1 METSGPFCR
10 IPFIS
15 REFPLVGDTVTTTVP
30 SNFYRRNLGMG
41 YKVIT
46 LKHMDDSGVQYM
58 AEHGVEIITSQA
70 GDEAGWIQEIA
81 ANQVD
86 GIFCRVDKI
95 TPAMMDASPNLK
107 VIAKQGAGLDN
118 IDLDYATKKGIQVVY
133 SPAGNMET
141 VAEHAAMLL
150 LMCAQR
156 YRYVDHQM
164 RGGNFNVRYT
174 LTGTHDLNG
183 HTIGLIGCGRIS
195 QCFANIL
202 VNGFGMKAIGYD
214 PFLKPENLRV
224 PVELKATA
232 EEVWQ
237 QADYVS
243 IHLQSNPSTRH
254 SIGYQQFSMMKP
266 TASFINCARGDLIVE
281 EDLIRAL
288 KEGKLAGA
296 GLDVFQQ
303 EPLPMDH
310 PFLTMENI
318 VLTPHM
324 GAATEDSVIRC
335 TLTCCE
341 EIVQVFNGQP
351 VAFPGNK
358 LG

>member
-1 METSGPFCR
+1 MS
-10 IPFIS
+10 
-15 REFPLVGDTVTTTVP
+15 
-30 SNFYRRNLGMG
+30 

-46 LKHMDDSGVQYM
+46 LKQMDQSGHEYLAQ
-58 AEHGVEIITSQA
+58 HGVEVITSQC
-70 GDEAGWIQEIA
+70 DNEAGWIKEIA
-81 ANQVD
+81 ENQVD

-118 IDLDYATKKGIQVVY
+118 IDIPYATSKKIQVVY
-133 SPAGNMET
+133 SPTGNMQT
-141 VAEHAAMLL
+141 VAEHATMLL

-195 QCFANIL
+195 QCFAKIL
-202 VNGFGMKAIGYD
+202 VHGFGMKVIGYD
-214 PFLKPENLRV
+214 PYITPDKLQV
-224 PVELKATA
+224 PIELKATA

-237 QADYVS
+237 EADYVS
-243 IHLQSNPSTRH
+243 LHLQSNDETRH
-254 SIGYQQFSMMKP
+254 SIGYKQFSMMKP

-281 EDLIRAL
+281 ADLIRAL
-288 KEGKLAGA
+288 QEGKIYGA
-296 GLDVFQQ
+296 ALDVFEQ
-303 EPLPMDH
+303 EPLPLDH
-310 PFLTMENI
+310 PFLTMENV

-324 GAATEDSVIRC
+324 GAATQDSVIRC
-335 TLTCCE
+335 TTTSCE
-341 EIVQVFNGQP
+341 EIVQVLNGEP

-358 LG
+358 L

>member
-1 METSGPFCR
+1 
-10 IPFIS
+10 
-15 REFPLVGDTVTTTVP
+15 
-30 SNFYRRNLGMG
+30 MG

-46 LKHMDDSGVQYM
+46 LKHMDESGHKYL
-58 AEHGVEIITSQA
+58 AEHGVEVITSQC
-70 GDEAGWIQEIA
+70 DNEAGWIKEIQD
-81 ANQVD
+81 NQVD

-95 TPAMMDASPNLK
+95 TPAMMDASANLK

-118 IDLDYATKKGIQVVY
+118 IDMDYATKKKIQVVY
-133 SPAGNMET
+133 SPAGNMQT
-141 VAEHAAMLL
+141 VAEHATMLL

-174 LTGTHDLNG
+174 LTDTHDLTG

-195 QCFANIL
+195 QCFAKIL
-202 VNGFGMKAIGYD
+202 IEGFGMKVIGYD
-214 PFLKPENLRV
+214 PFLKQENLKL
-224 PVELKATA
+224 PIELKATA
-232 EEVWQ
+232 DEVWQ

-243 IHLQSNPSTRH
+243 IHLQSNDSTRH
-254 SIGYQQFSMMKP
+254 SIGYKQFSMMKP

-288 KEGKLAGA
+288 KEGKLFGA
-296 GLDVFQQ
+296 ALDVFET
-303 EPLPMDH
+303 EPLPLDH
-310 PFLTMENI
+310 PFVTMENI

-335 TLTCCE
+335 TTTSCE
-341 EIVQVFNGQP
+341 EIVQVLNGEP

-358 LG
+358 LS

>member
-1 METSGPFCR
+1 
-10 IPFIS
+10 
-15 REFPLVGDTVTTTVP
+15 
-30 SNFYRRNLGMG
+30 MG

-46 LKHMDDSGVQYM
+46 LKHMDDSGIQYM
-58 AEHGVEIITSQA
+58 AEHDVEVITSQC
-70 GDEAGWIQEIA
+70 GDEAGWIKEIA
-81 ANQVD
+81 DNQVD

-118 IDLDYATKKGIQVVY
+118 IDIDYATKKGIQVVY
-133 SPAGNMET
+133 SPAGNMQT
-141 VAEHAAMLL
+141 VAEHATMLL

-164 RGGNFNVRYT
+164 RSGNFNVRYD
-174 LTGTHDLNG
+174 LTGTHDLTG

-195 QCFANIL
+195 QCFAKIL
-202 VNGFGMKAIGYD
+202 IEGFGMKAIGYD
-214 PFLKPENLRV
+214 PFLKQENLKL
-224 PVELKATA
+224 PIELKATA
-232 EEVWQ
+232 DEVWQ

-254 SIGYQQFSMMKP
+254 SIGYKQFSMMKP

-288 KEGKLAGA
+288 QEGKLFGA
-296 GLDVFQQ
+296 ALDVFEK
-303 EPLPMDH
+303 EPLPLDH
-310 PFLTMENI
+310 PFLTMENV

-324 GAATEDSVIRC
+324 GAATQDSVIRC
-335 TLTCCE
+335 TTTSCE
-341 EIVQVFNGQP
+341 EIVQVLNGQP

-358 LG
+358 L